1 MINLAGENKFEQI
14 KKSRSKI
21 QHYRNTISSTM
32 CPIRRQ
38 WLENQLIVEI
48 DNIIHCIEGNYRE
61 TREITIEELSSF
73 NGTEGRPAYA
83 AVNGIV
89 YDVSNEAT
97 WGGATHFGLV
107 AGKDLTAQFNGCHG
121 TAAVLSQLPKAGIL
135 KQST

>member
-1 MINLAGENKFEQI
+1 MISLAGENKFEQI

-21 QHYRNTISSTM
+21 QYYRNIISSTI
-32 CPIRRQ
+32 CPVRRQ

-48 DNIIHCIEGNYRE
+48 DNIIYCVEGYYRE
-61 TREITIEELSSF
+61 TRKITLQELSTF
-73 NGTEGRPAYA
+73 NGMGGRPAYA

-97 WGGATHFGLV
+97 WGGATHFGLM

-121 TAAVLSQLPKAGIL
+121 NAAVLSQLPKVGIL
-135 KQST
+135 K